1 MTTETETFSEPWLT
15 EVKKSVANA
24 VSISWDNCHKIYVC
38 TDDESHDQQVVRGYE
53 WVLRVDSEGNLPD
66 GTPAVDR
73 LFEWFK
79 NSCGLEFIQEIGG
92 GGTSNS
98 DFSDVIGQGA
108 YHEDEEGVYDG

>member
-15 EVKKSVANA
+15 EVKKAVANA
-24 VSISWDNCHKIYVC
+24 VSITWDNCHKIYVC
-38 TDDESHDQQVVRGYE
+38 TDEKSHDRQAEYSYSMERI
-53 WVLRVDSEGNLPD
+53 DSEGNLPD

-92 GGTSNS
+92 DGTGNS
-98 DFSDVIGQGA
+98 DYSDVIGQGA
-108 YHEDEEGVYDG
+108 YHEDEEGVYDGC